1 MIEIKI
7 LINQSSVQPV
17 NLNCTLSKN
26 IAYILPKKKERKTVM
41 EMQTATSRPLKQKK
55 KTYITWNHHFQRT
68 DVNFK
73 MCPDALGQQ
82 IIIGNKG
89 SALSRPPLCS
99 AACTLPSPW
108 LVSIKWTVLL
118 AAEACVACLPWV
130 QMMSGPPA
138 GYRHCRLLITSGG
151 KKRKRRRKRPHRCSR
166 TSGVSISRERKVALE
181 T

>member
-17 NLNCTLSKN
+17 NLNCTLSK
-26 IAYILPKKKERKTVM
+26 ILLIFCHKQTIKTN
-41 EMQTATSRPLKQKK
+41 KK
-55 KTYITWNHHFQRT
+55 KTYITWNHHFSKDGREFQNVSWCSGQR
-68 DVNFK
+68 
-73 MCPDALGQQ
+73 
-82 IIIGNKG
+82 IIIGNQG
-89 SALSRPPLCS
+89 SVLSRPPLCS

-151 KKRKRRRKRPHRCSR
+151 GKKRKRRRKRPHRCSR